1 MTTYTGLNGQAV
13 PGTPENS
20 AETTLDE
27 QQIDYYDSDTGTLST
42 KQDWMKEFASGDRW
56 KKYTEIREQVQQ
68 IYKINITILMQLF
81 GHSD

>member
-20 AETTLDE
+20 AVTTLDE
-27 QQIDYYDSDTGTLST
+27 QQIDYYDSDIKKLIP

-56 KKYTEIREQVQQ
+56 KKYTEIRERLQ
-68 IYKINITILMQLF
+68 KISKRF
-81 GHSD
+81 S